1 MVDII
6 LKLKGSQFTANSTAN
21 TVSGASL
28 VRVYATAN
36 SVVTVA
42 NTGGTIGTF
51 TIPAGFV
58 EVLAKEP
65 TDTIACSPDDSL
77 LCTPLA
83 YR

>member
-6 LKLKGSQFTANSTAN
+6 LKVKGSQITANGTAN
-21 TVSGASL
+21 TISGASL

-42 NTGGTIGTF
+42 NTGGTIGTL
-51 TIPAGFV
+51 TIPGGFV
-58 EVLAKEP
+58 EIISKDP

-77 LCTPLA
+77 LCTPIA
-83 YR
+83 YQ